1 MNGAP
6 PAAEGPLPE
15 RIGAYRIESRLGR
28 GGMGEV
34 FLAWDE
40 RLERRVAVKR
50 IRLDADLPLSQQERF
65 RREARSAARLSH
77 PAIVQVHDLV
87 SGEAG
92 DAIVMEYVPGVSL
105 AERLASGPLTSAEA
119 LRCARQI
126 AEGLAAAHQAGV
138 IHRDL
143 KAENVL
149 LTPGGQAKILD
160 FGLAL
165 PVLQE
170 DQDAALTQRGA
181 LVGTYHAMSPEQA
194 GGGDVDARS
203 DLFSLGALLS
213 EMLTGRAPFRG
224 TNPLDT
230 LKRVLVETPPPLV
243 LPGLPSGAAELIDRL
258 LSKDRE
264 ERPRDASEVA
274 LLLARIESRA
284 QASRVTDSVSDLST
298 GPMPVTPRP
307 PSKPLP
313 PSVAEPSPRPVRRRR
328 SIAAFLIVLAAALAA
343 GGLYWARRGP
353 DKLVRIAIAPPA
365 VSPEAGDDER
375 LRLAASGVLSAT
387 VAGLASLEG
396 LAPIDPA
403 ESRREERSVSRP
415 VSEMARVL
423 AADEVVAAD
432 VERDEGTLGRVTLR
446 RIQGSDGRVLWTET
460 FQVPLDPDSLR
471 LLADAV
477 AVHLRR
483 GYAGHRL
490 RPGTPALDVRDPD
503 YAAFLQVKQRLDA
516 GESVLDPELARLETI
531 VHSSPRFLE
540 AQILAARVAFSLY
553 QSKRETSY
561 LDRAAAFVRQAQEL
575 APNDPR
581 PLVPEFQ
588 IDLAA
593 GRTQEAAAVLAR
605 MEEVLPGDPEVL
617 LQRSRLAE
625 QQGRWDEA
633 LQDLRTAAA
642 RTPSWKYFFWLARL
656 EGKRGQLAAAR
667 EHLETVLRLTPGNSW
682 ALEELAQLEMDQ
694 GDLAEAERLYG
705 ELAAGSQRSKR
716 FTNLG
721 TVRFLR
727 GRYAEAAEAFRQ
739 ALAIDPDQSI
749 VLLNLA
755 DAETELGHTEAAAGL
770 YGRALARIEANEPT
784 VGLSPDDGM
793 AKAECLARLGRPREA
808 VALVQEI
815 LRRSPD
821 EPDLLYEAALI
832 GSLTGDRNAAVSN
845 ALAALDKGKSPRW
858 FTGSAFRPL
867 LADPELAARL
877 AASSP
882 TKLRRS
888 EARPA
893 ERSGSDRR

>member
-1 MNGAP
+1 MTVP
-6 PAAEGPLPE
+6 HPLPE

-50 IRLDADLPLSQQERF
+50 IRLDADLPPSQRERF

-87 SGEAG
+87 SDEAG
-92 DAIVMEYVPGVSL
+92 DAIVMEYVPGISL
-105 AERLASGPLTSAEA
+105 AERLASGPLAPAEA

-143 KAENVL
+143 KAENVI

-160 FGLAL
+160 FGLAR
-165 PVLQE
+165 PVLPE

-194 GGGDVDARS
+194 GGGEVDARS

-264 ERPRDASEVA
+264 ERPRDAVEVA

-284 QASRVTDSVSDLST
+284 EASRVTDSVSDLST
-298 GPMPVTPRP
+298 GPMPVVSRPASRP

-313 PSVAEPSPRPVRRRR
+313 PSVAEPAPRPVRNVGRR

-343 GGLYWARRGP
+343 GGLYWTRRGP
-353 DKLVRIAIAPPA
+353 DTLVRIAIAPPA

-403 ESRREERSVSRP
+403 ESRREERS

-531 VHSSPRFLE
+531 VRSSPRFLE

-770 YGRALARIEANEPT
+770 YGRALARIEANEPA

-808 VALVQEI
+808 AALVQEI

-845 ALAALDKGKSPRW
+845 ALAALDQGKSPRW

-877 AASSP
+877 S
-882 TKLRRS
+882 TLRRS